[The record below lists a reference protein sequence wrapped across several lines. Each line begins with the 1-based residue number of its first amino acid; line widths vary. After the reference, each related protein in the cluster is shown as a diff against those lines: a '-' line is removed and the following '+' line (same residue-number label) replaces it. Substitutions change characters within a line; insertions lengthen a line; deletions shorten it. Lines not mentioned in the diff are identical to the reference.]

1 MSPRNL
7 LLDRLP
13 REVYERIKSDMKH
26 VSLSHGQVLHRA
38 GDEIRYLHFPLT
50 CMVSITVMTAD
61 GRTIETGAIGN
72 RGVAGLNAFMGG
84 HETTQT
90 DYICQVSGENITISA
105 EPLKLE
111 FNRNT
116 EMRAVLLKYTQVH
129 MAEISQNVACISLHT
144 LEQRFARWLLEVR
157 ERTQSD
163 RFALTQEFMAQM
175 LGVRRA
181 GVTVAALMF
190 KEMGAIE
197 YSRGNLK
204 IHDVGAL
211 RKASC
216 ECYQSLKD
224 EYDRLLGVRD
234 TGSLG

>member
-13 REVYERIKSDMKH
+13 RDVYERIKSDLRR
-26 VSLSHGQVLHRA
+26 VSLTHGQILHRA
-38 GDEIRYLHFPLT
+38 GEEIRYLHFPLT
-50 CMVSITVMTAD
+50 SMVSITLMTAD

-84 HETTQT
+84 QETTQT
-90 DYICQVSGENITISA
+90 EYMCQVSGDAVKIA
-105 EPLKLE
+105 AAPLKVE

-116 EMRAVLLKYTQVH
+116 EMRAVMLNYTQVH

-163 RFALTQEFMAQM
+163 RFTLTQEFMAQM

-181 GVTVAALMF
+181 GVTVAALTF
-190 KEMGAIE
+190 KEMGAID
-197 YSRGNLK
+197 YVRGDLK
-204 IHDVGAL
+204 ISDVNTLQKLA
-211 RKASC
+211 C
-216 ECYQSLKD
+216 ECYRSLKN
-224 EYDRLLGVRD
+224 EYDRLLGVRGS
-234 TGSLG
+234 GSLA

>member
-13 REVYERIKSDMKH
+13 RDVYQRIKGH
-26 VSLSHGQVLHRA
+26 LTRRSLTHGEILHRA
-38 GDEIRYLHFPLT
+38 GEEIRYLHFPLT
-50 CMVSITVMTAD
+50 CMVSITLMTSD

-84 HETTQT
+84 EETTQT
-90 DYICQVSGENITISA
+90 EYICQVSGETLTIA
-105 EPLKLE
+105 AAPLKVE

-116 EMRAVLLKYTQVH
+116 DMRSVLLKYTQVH
-129 MAEISQNVACISLHT
+129 MAELSQNVACISLHT

-163 RFALTQEFMAQM
+163 RFTLTQEFMAQM

-181 GVTVAALMF
+181 GVTVAALSL
-190 KEMGAIE
+190 KEMGAID
-197 YSRGNLK
+197 YARGDLK
-204 IHDVGAL
+204 ISDVDAL
-211 RKASC
+211 QKLAC
-216 ECYQSLKD
+216 ECYRTLKN
-224 EYDRLLGVRD
+224 EYDRLLGVRES
-234 TGSLG
+234 GSLG

>member
-13 REVYERIKSDMKH
+13 RDVFERIKSDLKR
-26 VSLSHGQVLHRA
+26 VFLSHGQILHRA
-38 GDEIRYLHFPLT
+38 GEEIRYLHFPLT

-72 RGVAGLNAFMGG
+72 RGVAGINAFMGG

-90 DYICQVSGENITISA
+90 EYICQVSGDNFTISA
-105 EPLKLE
+105 EPLKIE

-116 EMRAVLLKYTQVH
+116 ELREVLLKYTQVH

-157 ERTQSD
+157 ERTQTD
-163 RFALTQEFMAQM
+163 RFTLTQEFMAQM

-181 GVTVAALMF
+181 GVTVAALAF
-190 KEMGAIE
+190 KEMGAVE
-197 YSRGNLK
+197 YARGDLV
-204 IHDVGAL
+204 ISDVQAL
-211 RKASC
+211 RKVSC
-216 ECYQSLKD
+216 ECYQTLKD
-224 EYDRLLGVRD
+224 EYDRLLGVRGV
-234 TGSLG
+234 GSLG

>member
-7 LLDRLP
+7 LLDQLP
-13 REVYERIKSDMKH
+13 REVHQRIESDLTH
-26 VSLSHGQVLHRA
+26 VSLTQGEILHRA
-38 GDEIRYLHFPLT
+38 GEEIRYLYFPLT

-61 GRTIETGAIGN
+61 GRTIETGVIGN

-84 HETTQT
+84 QETTQT
-90 DYICQVSGENITISA
+90 EYVCQVSGDAVKIAA
-105 EPLKLE
+105 EPLKVE

-163 RFALTQEFMAQM
+163 RFTLTQEFMAQM

-181 GVTVAALMF
+181 GVTVAALGL
-190 KEMGAIE
+190 KEMGAIK
-197 YSRGNLK
+197 YARGDLK
-204 IHDVGAL
+204 ISNVHTLQQLA
-211 RKASC
+211 C
-216 ECYQSLKD
+216 ECYRALKD
-224 EYDRLLGVRD
+224 EYDRLLGVRES
-234 TGSLG
+234 GSLG

>member
-1 MSPRNL
+1 MSRRNL

-13 REVYERIKSDMKH
+13 RDVYERIKSELKR

-38 GDEIRYLHFPLT
+38 GEEIRYLHFPLT

-90 DYICQVSGENITISA
+90 DYICQVSGENLTISA
-105 EPLKLE
+105 EPLKIE

-116 EMRAVLLKYTQVH
+116 EMREVLLRYTQGH
-129 MAEISQNVACISLHT
+129 MAEISQYVACISLHT

-163 RFALTQEFMAQM
+163 RFSLTQEFMAQM

-181 GVTVAALMF
+181 GVTVAALAF
-190 KEMGAIE
+190 KEMGAID
-197 YSRGNLK
+197 YVRGDLK
-204 IHDVGAL
+204 ISDVKPLQKLA
-211 RKASC
+211 C
-216 ECYQSLKD
+216 ECYRALKD
-224 EYDRLLGVRD
+224 EYDRLLGVRNS
-234 TGSLG
+234 GSLG

>member
-7 LLDRLP
+7 LLERLP
-13 REVYERIKSDMKH
+13 RDVYERIKTDLKH
-26 VSLSHGQVLHRA
+26 VSLQHGQVLHRA
-38 GDEIRYLHFPLT
+38 GEEIRYLHFPLT

-72 RGVAGLNAFMGG
+72 RGVAGINAFMGG
-84 HETTQT
+84 QETTQT
-90 DYICQVSGENITISA
+90 DYICQVSGETLTISA
-105 EPLKLE
+105 EPLKTE

-116 EMRAVLLKYTQVH
+116 EMRAVMLKYTQVH

-163 RFALTQEFMAQM
+163 RFSLTQEFMAQM

-181 GVTVAALMF
+181 GVTVAALSF

-204 IHDVGAL
+204 IQDVNAL

-216 ECYQSLKD
+216 ECYQSLKG

>member
-13 REVYERIKSDMKH
+13 RDVYERIKSDLRR
-26 VSLSHGQVLHRA
+26 VSLTHGQILHRA
-38 GDEIRYLHFPLT
+38 GEEIRFLHFPLT
-50 CMVSITVMTAD
+50 CMVSITLMTAD

-84 HETTQT
+84 KETTQT
-90 DYICQVSGENITISA
+90 EYICQVSGETLTIA
-105 EPLKLE
+105 AAPLKIE

-116 EMRAVLLKYTQVH
+116 EMRTVLLKYTQVH

-163 RFALTQEFMAQM
+163 RFTLTQEFMAQM

-181 GVTVAALMF
+181 GVTVAALAL
-190 KEMGAIE
+190 KERGAIE
-197 YSRGNLK
+197 YARSDLK
-204 IHDVGAL
+204 ISDVNAL
-211 RKASC
+211 QKLAC
-216 ECYQSLKD
+216 ECYRALKD

-234 TGSLG
+234 SGSLV

>member
-13 REVYERIKSDMKH
+13 PDVHERIKSDMKQ
-26 VSLSHGQVLHRA
+26 VALSHGDVLHRA
-38 GDEIRYLHFPLT
+38 GEEIKRLHFPLT
-50 CMVSITVMTAD
+50 CMVSITVMTAN
-61 GRTIETGAIGN
+61 GSTIETGAIGN

-84 HETTQT
+84 RETTQT
-90 DYICQVSGENITISA
+90 DYICQVSGDAITIPA
-105 EPLKLE
+105 EPLKIE
-111 FNRNT
+111 FNRNS

-163 RFALTQEFMAQM
+163 RFSLTQEFMAQM

-181 GVTVAALMF
+181 GVTVAALTF
-190 KEMGAIE
+190 KEKGAIE
-197 YSRGNLK
+197 YSRGNLS
-204 IHDVGAL
+204 ILNVDEL
-211 RKASC
+211 RSASC
-216 ECYQSLKD
+216 ECYEALKD
-224 EYDRLLGVRD
+224 EYDRLLGIRD
-234 TGSLG
+234 RGSLG

>member
-1 MSPRNL
+1 MCPRNL

-13 REVYERIKSDMKH
+13 RDVFERIKPDLKL
-26 VSLSHGQVLHRA
+26 VSLSHGQILHRA
-38 GDEIRYLHFPLT
+38 GEEIRYLHFPLT

-72 RGVAGLNAFMGG
+72 RGVAGINAFMGG

-90 DYICQVSGENITISA
+90 EYICQVSGDNLTISA
-105 EPLKLE
+105 EPLKIE

-116 EMRAVLLKYTQVH
+116 ELREVLLKYTQVH

-181 GVTVAALMF
+181 GVTVAALAF

-197 YSRGNLK
+197 YARGDLV
-204 IHDVGAL
+204 ISDVKAL
-211 RKASC
+211 RKVSC
-216 ECYQSLKD
+216 ECYRTLKD
-224 EYDRLLGVRD
+224 EYDRLLGLRGV
-234 TGSLG
+234 GSLG

>member
-13 REVYERIKSDMKH
+13 RDVYDRIKSDLTQ
-26 VSLSHGQVLHRA
+26 VSLTHGEILHRA
-38 GDEIRYLHFPLT
+38 GEEIRFLHFPLSS
-50 CMVSITVMTAD
+50 MVSITLMTAD

-72 RGVAGLNAFMGG
+72 RGVVGLNAFMGG
-84 HETTQT
+84 QETTQT
-90 DYICQVSGENITISA
+90 EYMCQVSGDAVKIGA
-105 EPLKLE
+105 APLKVE

-116 EMRAVLLKYTQVH
+116 EMRAVMLNYTQVH

-163 RFALTQEFMAQM
+163 RFTLTQEFMAQM

-181 GVTVAALMF
+181 GVTVAALAF
-190 KEMGAIE
+190 REMGAIE
-197 YSRGNLK
+197 YVRGDLK
-204 IHDVGAL
+204 ISDVKTLQKLA
-211 RKASC
+211 C
-216 ECYQSLKD
+216 ECYRTLKD
-224 EYDRLLGVRD
+224 EYDRLLGVRGA
-234 TGSLG
+234 GSLG

>member
-13 REVYERIKSDMKH
+13 REVHERIKSDLKH
-26 VSLSHGQVLHRA
+26 VSLEHGQILHRA
-38 GDEIRYLHFPLT
+38 GEEIRFLHFPLT
-50 CMVSITVMTAD
+50 CMVSITLMTSD

-84 HETTQT
+84 QETTQT
-90 DYICQVSGENITISA
+90 EYMCQVSGDAVKIA
-105 EPLKLE
+105 AAPLKVE

-116 EMRAVLLKYTQVH
+116 EMRAVMLNYTQVH
-129 MAEISQNVACISLHT
+129 MAEISQNVACMSLHT

-163 RFALTQEFMAQM
+163 RFTLTQEFMAQM

-181 GVTVAALMF
+181 GVTVAALAF

-197 YSRGNLK
+197 YARGNLN
-204 IHDVGAL
+204 ISDVKPLQKLA
-211 RKASC
+211 C
-216 ECYQSLKD
+216 ECYRNLKD
-224 EYDRLLGVRD
+224 EYDRLLGERGS
-234 TGSLG
+234 GSLG